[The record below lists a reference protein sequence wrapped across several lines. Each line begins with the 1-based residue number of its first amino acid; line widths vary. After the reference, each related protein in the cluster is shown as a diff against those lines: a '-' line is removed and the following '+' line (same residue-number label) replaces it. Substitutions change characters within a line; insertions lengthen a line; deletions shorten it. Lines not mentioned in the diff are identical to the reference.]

1 MQGASR
7 CGWQDVDVETLR
19 TERLLL
25 RPWTLDD
32 TDFVFGLYSLWSV
45 QQHIGLHPRVMTDRA
60 EAIAVITR
68 WQGMDH
74 PVHAIRAVTD
84 ADTGEIFGNVLLKS
98 IPASSS
104 ATPLQPSG
112 DTEIGWHF
120 HPNAWHHGYAT
131 EAASAVL
138 AEGWKT
144 GLDRVV
150 AVTTPSN
157 RPSQRVC
164 LRIGMTHKGR
174 TDQYYNSV
182 SELFVAVA
190 PET

>member
-1 MQGASR
+1 
-7 CGWQDVDVETLR
+7 
-19 TERLLL
+19 
-25 RPWTLDD
+25 
-32 TDFVFGLYSLWSV
+32 
-45 QQHIGLHPRVMTDRA
+45 MTSRA
-60 EAIAVITR
+60 EAIAVISR
-68 WQGMDH
+68 WQGMEH
-74 PVHAIRAVTD
+74 PIHAIRAVTD
-84 ADTGEIFGNVLLKS
+84 ADTGEIFGNLLLKS
-98 IPASSS
+98 IPASSA
-104 ATPLQPSG
+104 ATPLEPSG

-120 HPNAWHHGYAT
+120 HPNAWRRGYAT
-131 EAASAVL
+131 EAAAAVL

-164 LRIGMTHKGR
+164 LRIGMTHNGR

-190 PET
+190 PES

>member
-1 MQGASR
+1 MYR
-7 CGWQDVDVETLR
+7 WQDIFVETLR
-19 TERLLL
+19 TERLVL

-32 TDFVFGLYSLWSV
+32 TDFVFGLYSLWAV

-60 EAIAVITR
+60 EAVAVLKR
-68 WQGMDH
+68 WESMDH
-74 PVHAIRAVTD
+74 PIHAFRAVTD
-84 ADTGEIFGNVLLKS
+84 ADTGEIYGNLLLKS
-98 IPASSS
+98 IPASS
-104 ATPLQPSG
+104 AHTPLQPSG

-120 HPNAWHHGYAT
+120 HPNAWGKGYAT

-157 RPSQRVC
+157 RASQRVC
-164 LRIGMTHKGR
+164 LRIGMTHTGR
-174 TDQYYNSV
+174 TDQYYNTL
-182 SELFVAVA
+182 SELFVADA
-190 PET
+190 PE